1 MDVSHAQ
8 TIHHVE
14 LWQIPKLF
22 KSRNSTCFSFSS
34 KWIVF
39 IYAWLSFLHGCAS
52 CNRGRAGGLD
62 ISKWCMRETTTTDN
76 LHFGLFYGLT
86 VSSVD
91 NAFSV
96 KMSKNPRLVSACE
109 WVCTCVE
116 SSMQWSDDHHLL
128 LLVVTVVIIVDTGD
142 NNNNNGRQHRQT
154 NVPRLA
160 LIDRQLMG
168 QHKARKY
175 EQSLSFVF
183 DLDPAQWA
191 GSSILL
197 QWCVCVCDMCEYG
210 VGVELSRMTNVCI
223 WN

>member
-1 MDVSHAQ
+1 MDGSHAQ

-142 NNNNNGRQHRQT
+142 NNNNNNNGRQHRQT

-175 EQSLSFVF
+175 EQSLSI
-183 DLDPAQWA
+183 
-191 GSSILL
+191 SSLIWT
-197 QWCVCVCDMCEYG
+197 QHNGRAHPFYCSGVCVCARCVSMA
-210 VGVELSRMTNVCI
+210 
-223 WN
+223 